1 MANASKGDAIRRHFT
16 NVRHDIKNPYQPR
29 FTTMNIQENKENK
42 AVTMRHGIMH
52 SARQVCATLIMT
64 IAGFVTT
71 ANAQEVIRISGTVL
85 SKDSDEPLMG
95 VNISDANTKRALA
108 STDIDGRFAFN
119 VYSNATLRFS
129 MVGTK
134 PKNVKLKSGQTNI
147 TVKLEEDDIAL
158 KEIVV
163 QTKRITDKIL
173 PEATDIVV
181 KGNYLH
187 VSTRV
192 RVPREMF
199 AHNTRLVVQPV
210 LNNVTRGKL
219 TLMRPM
225 VYDAQEYNE
234 TQDRMYFF
242 NMNDSVCGDPLAKY
256 VTVKSETTREK
267 GRTNDIIGYNDSIYM
282 ENVKDDYSC
291 DVYMAIEN
299 YTRILYRDTTIIAK
313 GTVNPLRWLDYSFTT
328 KDMTDPR
335 FLPKPEKQLRN
346 SMGEINLRFP
356 IGKAEFDTADPQN
369 AGEIEKLRRQIES
382 IATSEGASIQSLTLQ
397 GTSSPDGKYEVNLR
411 LAKRRM
417 NFASSYIRSLVPES
431 LRQSVSFNSDAKVA
445 SWDEV
450 ATLLR
455 NDSLDAEAS
464 QVESAT
470 RLTRSMDGQSQ
481 AMRRLPFYKNL
492 LMGKYLPQLRR
503 VDYALNYSIYRE
515 LTRDE
520 ILALYK
526 KDYKQL
532 SRFEFYSLYSTEP
545 DKTLRERY
553 MREALEVYPSFMAA
567 ANDLSASMT
576 SRGTSDETL
585 LEKFVGENAPR
596 EVNCN
601 QVVALLNSGHYAKA
615 DSVAEFIAK
624 DKDTELL
631 LAVNNVLNGR
641 LDDYQAVADLSPQ
654 NECCLLLAMKKNDE
668 AMKVAKQ
675 LPDSEALSHYL
686 RAICL
691 NRLNDVVGAYEEL
704 KEAFRL
710 NPQFEQVA
718 HIDGDVNNLLLDK
731 EKDNK

>member
-1 MANASKGDAIRRHFT
+1 
-16 NVRHDIKNPYQPR
+16 
-29 FTTMNIQENKENK
+29 MNIQENKENK
-42 AVTMRHGIMH
+42 PGIMR
-52 SARQVCATLIMT
+52 SARQVCAALIMT

-85 SKDSDEPLMG
+85 SKDSNEPLMG

-147 TVKLEEDDIAL
+147 TVKLEDDDIAL
-158 KEIVV
+158 NEIVV

-234 TQDRMYFF
+234 TQNRMYSF
-242 NMNDSVCGDPLAKY
+242 NMNDSVGGDPLAKY
-256 VTVKSETTREK
+256 VTVKSETTREQ

-282 ENVKDDYSC
+282 KNVKDDYSC

-328 KDMTDPR
+328 KEMTDPR

-397 GTSSPDGKYEVNLR
+397 GTSSPDGKYDYNLR

-417 NFASSYIRSLVPES
+417 DFAANYIRSLVPEN

-455 NDSLDAEAS
+455 NDSLDEEAS
-464 QVESAT
+464 QVESAI
-470 RLTRSMDGQSQ
+470 RLSRSMDGQSQ

-520 ILALYK
+520 ILALHK

-601 QVVALLNSGHYAKA
+601 QVVALLNSGHFAKA
-615 DSVAEFIAK
+615 DSVAAFITK
-624 DKDTELL
+624 GKDTELL

-641 LDDYQAVADLSPQ
+641 LDDYEAVAAISPQ

-668 AMKVAKQ
+668 AMKLAKQ
-675 LPDSEALSHYL
+675 LPDGEALSHYL

-691 NRLNDVVGAYEEL
+691 NRLNDAVGAYEEL

-710 NPQFEQVA
+710 NPQLEQVA